1 MISGLFSGGLYLL
14 PIFTGAYAD
23 KIGFRK
29 SMIIAFSLLS
39 AGYLG
44 LGVLPTLLEAA
55 GLVEYGEVTRFS
67 GLADSS
73 ERWMI
78 VPVLF
83 VIMLGGEAIEHENF
97 SSIVNDIGLLH
108 SLGIRLVVVYGAR
121 PQIDANL
128 AAHHH
133 EPLYHKNIRV
143 TDAKTLELVKQAAG
157 TLQLDITARLSM
169 SLNNTPL
176 QGAHINVVSGNFI
189 IAQPLGVDD
198 GVDYCHSGRIRRI
211 DEDAIHR
218 QLDSGA
224 IVLMGPV
231 AVSVTG
237 ESFNLTSEEIATQ
250 LAIKLKAEK
259 MIGFCSSQG
268 VTNDDGDIVS
278 ELFPN
283 EAQARV
289 EAQEEKGDYNS
300 GTVRFLRGAVKA
312 CRSGVRRCHLI
323 SYQEDGALLQELFSR
338 DGIGTQIV
346 MESAEQIRRATINDI
361 GGILELI
368 RPLEQQGILVRRSR
382 EQLEMEIDKFTIIQ
396 RDNTTIAC
404 AALYPFPEEK
414 IGEMACV
421 AVHPDYRSSSR
432 GEVLLERIAAQAKQS
447 GLSKLFVLT
456 TRSIHWFQERGFTPV
471 DIDLLPESKKQLYNY
486 QRKSKV
492 LMADLG

>member
-1 MISGLFSGGLYLL
+1 MVKERKTELVE
-14 PIFTGAYAD
+14 
-23 KIGFRK
+23 GFRH
-29 SMIIAFSLLS
+29 S
-39 AGYLG
+39 
-44 LGVLPTLLEAA
+44 
-55 GLVEYGEVTRFS
+55 
-67 GLADSS
+67 
-73 ERWMI
+73 
-78 VPVLF
+78 VPYINTHRGKTF

-432 GEVLLERIAAQAKQS
+432 GEVLLDRITAQAKQS

>member
-1 MISGLFSGGLYLL
+1 MIKERRTELVE
-14 PIFTGAYAD
+14 
-23 KIGFRK
+23 GFRH
-29 SMIIAFSLLS
+29 S
-39 AGYLG
+39 
-44 LGVLPTLLEAA
+44 
-55 GLVEYGEVTRFS
+55 
-67 GLADSS
+67 
-73 ERWMI
+73 
-78 VPVLF
+78 VPYINTHRGKTF
-83 VIMLGGEAIEHENF
+83 VIMLGGEAIEHDNF

-133 EPLYHKNIRV
+133 EPIYHKNTRV

-157 TLQLDITARLSM
+157 LLQLDITARLSM

-176 QGAHINVVSGNFI
+176 QGAHINVVSGNFT

-211 DEDAIHR
+211 DEDAINR
-218 QLDSGA
+218 QLDNGA
-224 IVLMGPV
+224 IVLIGPV

-250 LAIKLKAEK
+250 LAVKLKAEK

-268 VTNDDGDIVS
+268 VTNSKGDVIS

-289 EAQEEKGDYNS
+289 EELEAQGDYNS

-323 SYQEDGALLQELFSR
+323 SYQEDGTLLQELFSR
-338 DGIGTQIV
+338 EGIGTQIV

-396 RDNTTIAC
+396 RDNMTIAC
-404 AALYPFPEEK
+404 AALYPFVEEK

-432 GEVLLERIAAQAKQS
+432 GEILLEQIAAQARQM

-471 DIDLLPESKKQLYNY
+471 DIELLPESKKKMYNY
-486 QRKSKV
+486 QRRSKV
-492 LMADLG
+492 LIADLG

>member
-1 MISGLFSGGLYLL
+1 MVKERKTELVE
-14 PIFTGAYAD
+14 
-23 KIGFRK
+23 GFRH
-29 SMIIAFSLLS
+29 S
-39 AGYLG
+39 
-44 LGVLPTLLEAA
+44 
-55 GLVEYGEVTRFS
+55 
-67 GLADSS
+67 
-73 ERWMI
+73 
-78 VPVLF
+78 VPYINTHRGKTF

-108 SLGIRLVVVYGAR
+108 SLSIRLVVVYGAR

>member
-1 MISGLFSGGLYLL
+1 MVKERKTELIE
-14 PIFTGAYAD
+14 
-23 KIGFRK
+23 GFRH
-29 SMIIAFSLLS
+29 S
-39 AGYLG
+39 
-44 LGVLPTLLEAA
+44 
-55 GLVEYGEVTRFS
+55 
-67 GLADSS
+67 
-73 ERWMI
+73 
-78 VPVLF
+78 VPYINTHRGKTF

>member
-1 MISGLFSGGLYLL
+1 MVKERKTELVE
-14 PIFTGAYAD
+14 
-23 KIGFRK
+23 GFRH
-29 SMIIAFSLLS
+29 S
-39 AGYLG
+39 
-44 LGVLPTLLEAA
+44 
-55 GLVEYGEVTRFS
+55 
-67 GLADSS
+67 
-73 ERWMI
+73 
-78 VPVLF
+78 VPYINTHRGKTF

-323 SYQEDGALLQELFSR
+323 SYQEDGTLLQELFSR

-432 GEVLLERIAAQAKQS
+432 GEVLLERITAQAKQS

>member
-1 MISGLFSGGLYLL
+1 MVKERKTELIE
-14 PIFTGAYAD
+14 
-23 KIGFRK
+23 GFRH
-29 SMIIAFSLLS
+29 S
-39 AGYLG
+39 
-44 LGVLPTLLEAA
+44 
-55 GLVEYGEVTRFS
+55 
-67 GLADSS
+67 
-73 ERWMI
+73 
-78 VPVLF
+78 VPYINTHRGKTF

-432 GEVLLERIAAQAKQS
+432 GEVLLERITAQAKQS

>member
-1 MISGLFSGGLYLL
+1 MVKERKTELVE
-14 PIFTGAYAD
+14 
-23 KIGFRK
+23 GFRH
-29 SMIIAFSLLS
+29 S
-39 AGYLG
+39 
-44 LGVLPTLLEAA
+44 
-55 GLVEYGEVTRFS
+55 
-67 GLADSS
+67 
-73 ERWMI
+73 
-78 VPVLF
+78 VPYINTHRGKTF

-414 IGEMACV
+414 IGEMACM